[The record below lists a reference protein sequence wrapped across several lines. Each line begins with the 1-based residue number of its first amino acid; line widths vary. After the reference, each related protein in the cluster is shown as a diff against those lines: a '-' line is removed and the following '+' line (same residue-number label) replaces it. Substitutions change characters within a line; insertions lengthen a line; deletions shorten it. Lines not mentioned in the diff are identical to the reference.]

1 MSTTLSAQQRFD
13 LITRGLEEVHDGDLI
28 KAILAEGK
36 NPKAMWG
43 MYTSDSRTQQ
53 SSARSLTNVLK

>member
-13 LITRGLEEVHDGDLI
+13 LITRGIEEVQDGDLI

-36 NPKAMWG
+36 NPRAVWG
-43 MYTSDSRTQQ
+43 MYTNGHES
-53 SSARSLTNVLK
+53 NKVVLEV